1 MGVRRGVAHSP
12 LAPWILVVFES
23 QARLPLRASHAN
35 SLNVGYIFQL
45 QQEIRIHKHNGRPRH
60 DHCADFTKI
69 PKETSPTFDTARA
82 LVKLCL
88 APELQ
93 RDIIF
98 TGLNAS
104 FYGLDEIRSV
114 PVTNTNV
121 EILLNCDSRKGDIV
135 RPKKYSMASINLE

>member
-1 MGVRRGVAHSP
+1 MGLRRGVAHSP

-23 QARLPLRASHAN
+23 QARLPLRGSHAN

-60 DHCADFTKI
+60 DHCADCTEI

-82 LVKLCL
+82 LVKLRL

-93 RDIIF
+93 RDIMTHQSNNISKM
-98 TGLNAS
+98 N
-104 FYGLDEIRSV
+104 
-114 PVTNTNV
+114 
-121 EILLNCDSRKGDIV
+121 
-135 RPKKYSMASINLE
+135 